1 MKTFIYSLIV
11 IALTIP
17 VWLHWGGFHNDLGT
31 LILALADVF
40 IINVIVDNHKKAP
53 AKK

>member
-40 IINVIVDNHKKAP
+40 IINVIVDNRKKVP

>member
-1 MKTFIYSLIV
+1 MKALIYSLIV

-31 LILALADVF
+31 LILALADAF
-40 IINVIVDNHKKAP
+40 IINVIVDNRKKSP